1 MVLVKKRVF
10 SYSKHMLNKPFTV
23 LDLLDMDLTGQDA
36 LRLKCIGG
44 RKGLTR
50 AITTMDANRP
60 GLALSG

>member
-1 MVLVKKRVF
+1 
-10 SYSKHMLNKPFTV
+10 MLNKPFTV
-23 LDLLDMDLTGQDA
+23 LDLLDMDLTRQDA

-60 GLALSG
+60 GLALSGFFDAFV